1 MLKTVRIFRSFQ
13 ESDAAEDA
21 CYTLMP
27 PEERVRLALEIRSTF
42 DPETDWPRWRD
53 CIELLHSKNVDF
65 LIVGALATA
74 WHGHPHYTAD
84 MDMLILPDKENTE
97 RARAALRQFG
107 LTDDDLNQ
115 PGRITQ
121 LGMPPNR
128 IDLIT
133 SITGVDTETAWTG
146 RVEADFDG
154 CKAFV
159 IGIDDLLRNKE
170 STGRPKDMAD
180 AAILRKRHPR
190 L

>member
-1 MLKTVRIFRSFQ
+1 MPLSKDWREFIESFRSNDV
-13 ESDAAEDA
+13 E
-21 CYTLMP
+21 
-27 PEERVRLALEIRSTF
+27 
-42 DPETDWPRWRD
+42 
-53 CIELLHSKNVDF
+53 F
-65 LIVGALATA
+65 LIVGALAVG
-74 WHGHPHYTAD
+74 WHGHPRLTGD
-84 MDMLILPDKENTE
+84 MDILIRPRPENAE
-97 RARAALRQFG
+97 RVLLALRQFG
-107 LTDDDLNQ
+107 F
-115 PGRITQ
+115 GQ
-121 LGMPPNR
+121 LGITTEDLSEPDQILQLGFPPNR

-170 STGRPKDMAD
+170 ATGRPKDMAD

>member
-1 MLKTVRIFRSFQ
+1 MLKIVRIFGSF
-13 ESDAAEDA
+13 EEADAAEDA
-21 CYTLMP
+21 YYAQMQ
-27 PEERVRLALEIRSTF
+27 PEERTRLGLEIRSTF
-42 DPETDWPRWRD
+42 APGTDWPRWRD
-53 CIELLHSKNVDF
+53 CIESRYSNNVDF

-84 MDMLILPDKENTE
+84 MDVLILPDTENAE
-97 RARAALRQFG
+97 RARFALRQFG
-107 LTDDDLNQ
+107 LTEDDINQ
-115 PGRITQ
+115 PGHIIH
-121 LGMPPNR
+121 LGLPPNR

-133 SITGVDTETAWTG
+133 SITGVDTETAWAG
-146 RVEADFDG
+146 RVEADFGG

-180 AAILRKRHPR
+180 AATLRKRHPQ